1 MLSNLG
7 FGNLRNFTKN
17 LKIIAMD
24 LELKN
29 INKSFNEFK
38 LFDNFSILFKE
49 NIITS
54 IIGPS
59 GCGKTTLLNIICETC
74 KLDSGNII
82 GLDEKEISYI
92 FQEPRL
98 LPWKT
103 VKENIQ
109 FVIKDLY
116 PKRKQKIIIQKL
128 LQIVE
133 LEDFGNHY
141 PSQLSG
147 GMRQR
152 VAMARAFSNSS
163 DIILIDEAF
172 KGLDIKL
179 KQNLIR
185 IFKKIW
191 IKYNKTVIFVTHDID
206 EAIQLSKEIFVFSKP
221 TVQIKQKFEL
231 SDSSSESNYNNIK
244 KKIIDLID

>member
-1 MLSNLG
+1 MN
-7 FGNLRNFTKN
+7 
-17 LKIIAMD
+17 
-24 LELKN
+24 LELQN
-29 INKSFNEFK
+29 INKSFKEIN
-38 LFDNFSILFKE
+38 LFDKFSILFKE

-59 GCGKTTLLNIICETC
+59 GCGKTTLLNIICKTSE
-74 KLDSGNII
+74 LEAGNLI
-82 GLDEKEISYI
+82 GFDNKKISYI

-103 VKENIQ
+103 VKENIS
-109 FVIKDLY
+109 FVIKDIY
-116 PKRKQKIIIQKL
+116 PKKKQDIIIKKL
-128 LQIVE
+128 LKIVE
-133 LEDFGNHY
+133 LENFENHY

-147 GMRQR
+147 GMKQR

-163 DIILIDEAF
+163 DIILMDEAF

-191 IKYNKTVIFVTHDID
+191 TKYNKTVIFVTHDID
-206 EAIQLSKEIFVFSKP
+206 EAIQLSKEIYVFSKP
-221 TVQIKQKFEL
+221 KVKIKHKFQL
-231 SDSSSESNYNNIK
+231 QNTFSESDYNTVKKEIIK
-244 KKIIDLID
+244 LID

>member
-1 MLSNLG
+1 
-7 FGNLRNFTKN
+7 
-17 LKIIAMD
+17 MD
-24 LELKN
+24 LELRN
-29 INKSFNEFK
+29 INKSFNELT
-38 LFDNFSILFKE
+38 LFDNFSMLFKE
-49 NIITS
+49 NIISS

-59 GCGKTTLLNIICETC
+59 GCGKTTLLNIICKTS
-74 KLDSGNII
+74 DINSGDII
-82 GLDEKEISYI
+82 GFDKKKISYI

-116 PKRKQKIIIQKL
+116 SKKKQEIIIKKL

-133 LEDFGNHY
+133 LESFENYY

-163 DIILIDEAF
+163 DIILMDEAF
-172 KGLDIKL
+172 KGLDEKL

-191 IKYNKTVIFVTHDID
+191 LRFNKTVIFVTHDID
-206 EAIQLSKEIFVFSKP
+206 EAIQLSKEIFIFSKP
-221 TVQIKQKFEL
+221 KVIIKHKFQLPENP
-231 SDSSSESNYNNIK
+231 SKKNHEEIK
-244 KKIIDLID
+244 KEIINLID